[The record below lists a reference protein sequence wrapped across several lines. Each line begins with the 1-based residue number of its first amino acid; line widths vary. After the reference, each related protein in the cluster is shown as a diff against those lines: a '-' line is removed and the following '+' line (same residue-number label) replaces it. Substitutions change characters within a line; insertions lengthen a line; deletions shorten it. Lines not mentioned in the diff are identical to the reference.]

1 MNKSNISLVL
11 SLLAFIGMLLFWIIG
26 PTSKHKDFK
35 EGISDSS
42 SGHRIAYI
50 HTDSILA
57 HYDFVK
63 VKADELAEKAKKF
76 DADITRRQQELEKEA
91 AYFQESVKKNA
102 LSEKSAQEIYGQL
115 MQKQQGIMEL
125 KDRYQQELA
134 LDEANINV
142 ILIDTVT
149 GMLKRFNKDLHF
161 DYILGYNK
169 TGNIFYTNSAL
180 DITKDVLEILNKEYN
195 SATKRSS
202 KKLKEGK

>member
-1 MNKSNISLVL
+1 MNKSNINLIISV
-11 SLLAFIGMLLFWIIG
+11 LAFVGMLLFWILNPAG
-26 PTSKHKDFK
+26 RHQALKG
-35 EGISDSS
+35 GIADTT

-63 VKADELAEKAKKF
+63 AKADELAEKAKKF
-76 DADITRRQQELEKEA
+76 DADITRRQKELDKEA

-134 LDEANINV
+134 MDEANINA
-142 ILIDTVT
+142 ILVDTVT
-149 GMLKRFNKDLHF
+149 SMLKRFNKELQF

-169 TGNIFYTNSAL
+169 NGNIFYTNPTL
-180 DITKDVLEILNKEYN
+180 DITNEVLEILNKEYKA
-195 SATKRSS
+195 ATD
-202 KKLKEGK
+202 KKTTKP

>member
-1 MNKSNISLVL
+1 MNKNNISLIV
-11 SLLAFIGMLLFWIIG
+11 SIIALAGVLLFWVLNFTG
-26 PTSKHKDFK
+26 SHQGLNKGEADTL
-35 EGISDSS
+35 

-63 VKADELAEKAKKF
+63 AKADELAEKAKKF
-76 DADITRRQQELEKEA
+76 DADITRRQKELEKEV

-134 LDEANINV
+134 MDEANINA
-142 ILIDTVT
+142 ILVDTVT
-149 GMLKRFNKDLHF
+149 SMLKRFNKDLQF

-169 TGNIFYTNSAL
+169 NGNIFYTNPQL
-180 DITKDVLEILNKEYN
+180 DITNDVLEILNNEYKAAN
-195 SATKRSS
+195 KSKTQKR
-202 KKLKEGK
+202 